1 MDDYVEDYS
10 YNKNFWMKSKILY
23 AHFENKFQEYL
34 SIGKIIDKISE
45 CTLEISESISK
56 AKMDEKL
63 EKLIEC
69 ENIREREKDKDK
81 EKKRKKEYFYK
92 PLDKP
97 DNSTRSMGIKI
108 LFSYIDQ
115 IIQGLNNLNVSLRK
129 IAKGIYDREV
139 NFEFV
144 EKYANECNK
153 KQKEYQEE
161 LNKLTIKKEAYYAS
175 VNKAI
180 ENFLS
185 HKNKAKNKNKDK
197 HKIEVNKKRDE
208 YKDQI
213 KAVEKVRVEYVD
225 MQGHIFAYEDEFE
238 KETTNEFKRYLTKFI
253 EETKIFQKCLTLDE
267 IYLKKIEDID
277 GKKDNEIFSK
287 DNKSLMTGPKR
298 NLFKEYSQDMNYY
311 MENFDF
317 LKKELK
323 NKTPVEIRDRQKYIS
338 QDIAKFL
345 NEIIIEEPN
354 EINEKILDIAKNLKE
369 NNLTQTEYE
378 YLIDKFEK
386 RFAQYIDW
394 KKKNDVENQNYKKV
408 GEDYDDRYC
417 YMNTFLGYFN
427 KTRVENKCLN
437 KENFDYFCNAI
448 SKILE
453 LNMNE
458 DIDYSLCDLVVILS
472 STFYTLDNTKKSRK
486 KYINEV
492 IKSCPIFQRQGFWIG
507 LTRFELNQ
515 EIQQQKKEKETLN
528 ENNISIEKINNSV
541 TAKLMSVTYN
551 ILQFVSDSSTFN
563 KIVKDIFSFCKLDD
577 DNRNMIIVM
586 MESQL
591 GGDNG
596 ANITLDKDFLL
607 DKNN

>member
-1 MDDYVEDYS
+1 MDDYVEDFS
-10 YNKNFWMKSKILY
+10 YNKNFWMKSQILY
-23 AHFENKFQEYL
+23 SHFKNKFEEYL
-34 SIGKIIDKISE
+34 SIGKIMNKISD
-45 CTLEISESISK
+45 CILELSESISK

-63 EKLIEC
+63 ENPIEN
-69 ENIREREKDKDK
+69 ENPKEREKDKDK

-92 PLDKP
+92 PLKKS

-115 IIQGLNNLNVSLRK
+115 ILQGLNNLNVALRK
-129 IAKGIYDREV
+129 IAKGFFDREV
-139 NFEFV
+139 NFDFV
-144 EKYANECNK
+144 ENYAAECDK

-161 LNKLTIKKEAYYAS
+161 INKLDSKKEAYYS
-175 VNKAI
+175 SINKAI
-180 ENFLS
+180 ENYLS
-185 HKNKAKNKNKDK
+185 HKNKTKNKNKDK
-197 HKIEVNKKRDE
+197 HKIEVNKKRNE
-208 YKDQI
+208 YKEQI
-213 KAVEKVRVEYVD
+213 KTVEKMRVGYVD

-238 KETTNEFKRYLTKFI
+238 KESTNEFKRYLNKFI
-253 EETKIFQKCLTLDE
+253 DEIKTFQNCLTLDDNN
-267 IYLKKIEDID
+267 IKKIEEID
-277 GKKDNEIFSK
+277 GKKDNEIFSR
-287 DNKSLMTGPKR
+287 DNKSLMTGPNR

-323 NKTPVEIRDRQKYIS
+323 NKTASEIREKQKYIS

-369 NNLTQTEYE
+369 NKLTETEFN

-386 RFAQYIDW
+386 RFAQYLDW
-394 KKKNDVENQNYKKV
+394 KKKNDAENQNYKKV
-408 GEDYDDRYC
+408 GEEFDDRYC

-437 KENFDYFCNAI
+437 QDNFIYFCNAI
-448 SKILE
+448 TKILE

-472 STFYTLDNTKKSRK
+472 STFYTTDNSKKTRK

-492 IKSCPIFQRQGFWIG
+492 IRNCPIFQKQGFWIG

-528 ENNISIEKINNSV
+528 ENNISNEKINNSV

-551 ILQFVSDSSTFN
+551 ILQFVTDSSIFN
-563 KIVKDIFSFCKLDD
+563 KIVKDIFNYCKLNE
-577 DNRNMIIVM
+577 DNRNMILMM
-586 MESQL
+586 MESQI
-591 GGDNG
+591 GGEN
-596 ANITLDKDFLL
+596 ATNIKLDKEFLL
-607 DKNN
+607 GKNN